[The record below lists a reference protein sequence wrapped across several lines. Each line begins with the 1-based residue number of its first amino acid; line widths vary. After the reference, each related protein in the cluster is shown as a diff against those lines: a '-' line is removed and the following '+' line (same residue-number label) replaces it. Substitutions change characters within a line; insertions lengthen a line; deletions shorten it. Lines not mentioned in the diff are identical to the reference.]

1 MNPVKITAD
10 TAQEAL
16 EKVQAEVGSDA
27 VILNVR
33 KLPADGVKRLWAQP
47 QVEVLAAPPG
57 STKSQKEAL
66 KLLADKVQQLES
78 ELQKRD
84 TQVSDDLP
92 PNIQEMI
99 REVRKGEEGE
109 LLLPAVKILQDIGLL
124 PQHVHWLSGQMR
136 HHLGSTRPR
145 NLVEEMELLREVLVD
160 QWGRFAR
167 KVEKPGTPIRVL
179 VGPPGTGKTTA
190 LCKWVTQETF
200 LRQRPSRVWRLD
212 GSHSNTAEFLSLH
225 GELMQVPVERVW
237 VETTQPPEDT
247 LRFVDLPGVSAST
260 ESVEGLAVQIKS
272 LGDAELHLAL
282 NGSYELNLLLQQVK
296 VFGDLP
302 LSGIMITHSDESED
316 WAKVW
321 NIVLSAELPVTFL
334 SGGQDI
340 PGEFQEVIPEQLFD
354 AWVSSAMR
362 TVEKSL

>member
-1 MNPVKITAD
+1 MNTVKITAE
-10 TAQEAL
+10 TAREAL
-16 EKVQAEVGSDA
+16 EKVQAEVGPDA

-47 QVEVLAAPPG
+47 QVEVLAAPPD

-78 ELQKRD
+78 ELQERD
-84 TQVSDDLP
+84 TQTREDLP
-92 PNIQEMI
+92 LNVQEMI

-109 LLLPAVKILQDIGLL
+109 PLLSAVKILLDIGLL
-124 PQHVHWLSGQMR
+124 PQHVQWLSDQVR
-136 HHLGSTRPR
+136 HHLGGTRPR
-145 NLVEEMELLREVLVD
+145 NLVEEMELLREVLVN
-160 QWGRFAR
+160 QWGQFAR
-167 KVEKPGTPIRVL
+167 KVEKPGTPIRVF

-237 VETTQPPEDT
+237 VETVQPPEDT
-247 LRFVDLPGVSAST
+247 LRFVDLPGVLGST
-260 ESVEGLAVQIKS
+260 EAIEGLAFQIKS
-272 LGDAELHLAL
+272 LGDTELHLVL
-282 NGSYELNLLLQQVK
+282 NGSYELNLLLQQSK
-296 VFGDLP
+296 AFGVLP
-302 LSGIMITHSDESED
+302 LSGIIITHTDESED
-316 WAKVW
+316 WAKAW
-321 NIVLSAELPVTFL
+321 NIALSAELPVTFL

-354 AWVSSAMR
+354 NWVSSAMR
-362 TVEKSL
+362 DLEQVV